1 MNRTVKNYSV
11 NKSGL
16 NTYYNVEKVLN
27 EAGKH
32 HDEKIIK
39 EYSHKMKIEL
49 GKNYSVRLLYRM
61 LKYYTFVSNGK
72 LPTVSAILSWS
83 HYDEFLRFDDI
94 NKITEEQNLS
104 VRQLRLK
111 IKSNEYKR
119 LPKGTRVN
127 LVAKEESKTFHHF
140 SWQK

>member
-1 MNRTVKNYSV
+1 
-11 NKSGL
+11 
-16 NTYYNVEKVLN
+16 
-27 EAGKH
+27 
-32 HDEKIIK
+32 
-39 EYSHKMKIEL
+39 MKIEL
-49 GKNYSVRLLYRM
+49 GKNCSVRLLYRM

-104 VRQLRLK
+104 VRQLRLI

-119 LPKGTRVN
+119 LPKDTRVN
-127 LVAKEESKTFHHF
+127 LVSIEESKIFHHF